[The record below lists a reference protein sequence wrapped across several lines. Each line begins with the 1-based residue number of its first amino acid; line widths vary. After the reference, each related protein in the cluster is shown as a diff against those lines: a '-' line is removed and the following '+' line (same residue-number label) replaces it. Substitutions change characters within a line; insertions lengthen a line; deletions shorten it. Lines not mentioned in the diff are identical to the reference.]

1 MDGTAGRH
9 VKRNKPVSKIT
20 SFFFSYTEYSF
31 KKRCEHRRGTSRRVR
46 GTKEDSG
53 RVSKIKGHYTHI

>member
-20 SFFFSYTEYSF
+20 SFFFSHMQNIAL
-31 KKRCEHRRGTSRRVR
+31 KKDVNIEEEPAG
-46 GTKEDSG
+46 G
-53 RVSKIKGHYTHI
+53 